1 MSTFAYFETEAVR
14 LATRIRELK
23 AATPDFVEARDTAQR
38 HVERHYGLIEEAEEA
53 LSRLREEAATAAA
66 GLGSDILGDVPE
78 LAPRHAE
85 LPALDDLTETEQ
97 AEVEA
102 VLNDDTPFEGC
113 AQADPIDPRQGSDV
127 IAELIR
133 AREAEIEADNAEADP
148 FVPAPETGFA
158 DIDNATA
165 VSGDP
170 PADTFVT
177 LGEVAEQITA
187 AVAEIASPSPPT
199 PDASDDPEMT
209 DEQVER
215 VEQNFATAYKAF
227 A

>member
-53 LSRLREEAATAAA
+53 LSRIREEAATAAA
-66 GLGSDILGDVPE
+66 GLGSDILGGAPE
-78 LAPRHAE
+78 LTPRHAE
-85 LPALDDLTETEQ
+85 LPALADLPADEQ

-102 VLNDDTPFEGC
+102 VLNDDAPFEGVE
-113 AQADPIDPRQGSDV
+113 AAAEADPLDPRQGSDV

-133 AREAEIEADNAEADP
+133 ARAAEIEADNAEADP

-158 DIDNATA
+158 DIDNA
-165 VSGDP
+165 P
-170 PADTFVT
+170 FVT

>member
-85 LPALDDLTETEQ
+85 LPALADLSADEQ

-113 AQADPIDPRQGSDV
+113 AQADPLDPRQGSDV

-133 AREAEIEADNAEADP
+133 AREAEIEAAGDAA
-148 FVPAPETGFA
+148 ETGFA
-158 DIDNATA
+158 DIDNAA
-165 VSGDP
+165 GL
-170 PADTFVT
+170 PAPEPFVT